1 MSGPDQRI
9 HARIHVSTEVDVS
22 TPNGVHKAELKDV
35 SKGGARFDIPTEAGQ
50 VAAVG
55 DTIELFLPALDG
67 GEIVVMGQV
76 VRVVAGP
83 KALSYALRFDVVEP
97 AMRQQ
102 LLDLI
107 EVLLS
112 STSRGDTD
120 NAPRLQRRIEIR
132 FGQLA
137 ELRAIL
143 DDIAAG
149 QLMMTVAEPL
159 VLYEEVSVAVP
170 DLAGDELLTLHARVV
185 SQRAQSRAPL
195 AGSRQ
200 TWRVG
205 LEFARMRPE
214 TARCLDALI
223 ATVLEELGEAGVAEP
238 PLEPVSDGA
247 PAEAVGGEGEG
258 SPTS

>member
-55 DTIELFLPALDG
+55 DTVELFLPALDG

-76 VRVVAGP
+76 VRIVAGP
-83 KALSYALRFDVVEP
+83 QALSYALRFDVVEP

-112 STSRGDTD
+112 STSRGADD
-120 NAPRLQRRIEIR
+120 AAPRVARRIEIR

-143 DDIAAG
+143 EDIAAG
-149 QLMMTVAEPL
+149 QLMMTVSEPL
-159 VLYEEVSVAVP
+159 VLYEEVTVAVP
-170 DLAGDELLTLHARVV
+170 DLGGGELLTLHARVV
-185 SQRAQSRAPL
+185 SQRAQTRAPL
-195 AGSRQ
+195 SGARQ

-214 TARCLDALI
+214 TARCLDAII
-223 ATVLEELGEAGVAEP
+223 ATVLEELGEVPPADTPAELP
-238 PLEPVSDGA
+238 GDGA
-247 PAEAVGGEGEG
+247 PTEAAGGEEG
-258 SPTS
+258 GSTGS